1 MHTKRHSVIFVKW
14 KSEQINER
22 MSKMHYTRQYEGERV
37 KNLVYILNKML
48 TILTPLEIN
57 PEGKI
62 LMVLYK
68 KRGGKKGQFLKKEK
82 K

>member
-1 MHTKRHSVIFVKW
+1 
-14 KSEQINER
+14 

-68 KRGGKKGQFLKKEK
+68 KKRWKERTISKKREEIKYYYFIISKESILI
-82 K
+82 